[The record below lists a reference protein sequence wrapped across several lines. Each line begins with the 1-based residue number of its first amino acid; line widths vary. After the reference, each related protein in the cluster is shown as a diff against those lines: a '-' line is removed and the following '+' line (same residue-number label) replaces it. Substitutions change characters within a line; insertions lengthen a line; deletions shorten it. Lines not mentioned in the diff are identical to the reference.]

1 MNLVETHAHL
11 YSDQF
16 AEDRDDMI
24 NRLLLAGVQKVVLP
38 NVRSN
43 TIEGML
49 TLEAKYPSVMYPTI
63 GLHPCEVKDNF
74 EEELATVKHWLEK
87 RSFTAVG
94 EIGLDYFWDKTHIS
108 QQKEALHIQLQWA
121 LDYDIP
127 VIIHCRD
134 SFSDAADIIE
144 PYTKKGLQGVYH
156 CFTGPLEDAERAI
169 GMGFYLGIG
178 GVVTYKNGGLDK
190 VLTADMLP
198 QLVLETDS
206 PYLAPVPYRG
216 KRNETAYLPVI
227 ANKLAET
234 LGISSEEV
242 AEATTKNAYK
252 LFRLE

>member
-16 AEDRDDMI
+16 TEDRDNMI

-38 NVRSN
+38 NVRSI

-49 TLEAKYPSVMYPTI
+49 ALEAKYPNVMYPTI

-74 EEELATVKHWLEK
+74 EEELAIVKHWLEK

-121 LDYDIP
+121 LYYNIP

-144 PYTKKGLQGVYH
+144 PYTKQGLQGVYH
-156 CFTGPLEDAERAI
+156 CFTGPKEDAERAI

-190 VLTADMLP
+190 VLTAEMLP
-198 QLVLETDS
+198 YLVLETDS

-227 ANKLAET
+227 ANKLAEV
-234 LGISSEEV
+234 LRISSEEV
-242 AEATTKNAYK
+242 AEATTKNAHK